1 MSEAPH
7 LKYISPKKRKKCK
20 ERNDNIGRPP
30 KVININ
36 KMHLKADKKTSRSNI
51 EKNLTVQSNFIKPT
65 TLSKEASIEWDR
77 ITNLYSE
84 MPAKV
89 ISSLDTSLLI
99 SYCEAVA
106 IYKEAQKVWKKY
118 NKIYDID
125 ANKNEVIKEAI
136 KTMNKQTEIIAK
148 CSSELLLTPVGRAK
162 MGLNPADKEIQDNLD
177 KLFAKFGE

>member
-1 MSEAPH
+1 
-7 LKYISPKKRKKCK
+7 
-20 ERNDNIGRPP
+20 
-30 KVININ
+30 
-36 KMHLKADKKTSRSNI
+36 MHLKTSEKVSRNNI
-51 EKNLTVQSNFIKPT
+51 EKNLPVETQLIKPT
-65 TLSKEASIEWDR
+65 MLSKEASIEWDR
-77 ITNLYSE
+77 ITNLYNE

-89 ISSLDTSLLI
+89 ISSLDISLLV

-106 IYKEAQKVWKKY
+106 IYKEAQKVWKKH
-118 NKIYDID
+118 NKIYALDDQI
-125 ANKNEVIKEAI
+125 NEEIKEAI